1 MTQVSQLFFELVRAG
16 LWGTEGKSSTLTEAE
31 MEEIVQLAEEQAV
44 EGLVLEGIERLMNRR
59 DGNRIV
65 IPLEQKLQLIGDV
78 QIIEHEN
85 VEMNRFV
92 AQLFKKLQDAGIDAL
107 LVKGQ
112 GIAQCYKKPLW
123 RVSGDVD
130 LLLDKDNYQKAAE
143 YLSTEASSVDEEDSD
158 RLHLGMTIANW
169 TVELHGTLRSGLWG
183 SMDRVI
189 DDLQAETFER
199 HEVRKWENGDVDVPL
214 PAENNDVVFVF
225 SHIIQHFFK
234 EGIGLRQICDWCRLL
249 WTYRDSIDVALLES
263 RLRMMRVMTEWKVF
277 AGLAVEYLGMPV
289 EAMPLYSADKRWKRK
304 AVKVMDF
311 VLETGNFGHNRD
323 YSYYEKYPK
332 LVFKAISLWRHCK
345 DFVKYLRIFP
355 LDSFKVWYGMIV
367 LGIRTIAR
375 GQ

>member
-1 MTQVSQLFFELVRAG
+1 MTQTSQLFFELVRAG
-16 LWGTEGKSSTLTEAE
+16 LWGTEGHISALNDAE
-31 MEEIVQLAEEQAV
+31 MEKIVQLAEEQVV
-44 EGLVLEGIERLMNRR
+44 EGLVLEGIERLMNNR
-59 DGNRIV
+59 DGDRIN

-130 LLLDKDNYQKAAE
+130 LFLDKDNYQKAADC
-143 YLSTEASSVDEEDSD
+143 LSTQASSVDEENLDN
-158 RLHLGMTIANW
+158 LHLGMIIANW

-183 SMDRVI
+183 SVDRVI

-214 PAENNDVVFVF
+214 PAENIDVVFVF
-225 SHIIQHFFK
+225 SHILQHFYK
-234 EGIGLRQICDWCRLL
+234 EGVGLRQVCDWCRLL
-249 WTYRDSIDVALLES
+249 WTYRDTIDVALLES

-289 EAMPLYSADKRWKRK
+289 EAMPLYSADKRWKKK
-304 AVKVMDF
+304 AARVMDF
-311 VLETGNFGHNRD
+311 VLETGSFGHNRD
-323 YSYYEKYPK
+323 YSYYKKYPK

-355 LDSFKVWYGMIV
+355 LDSLKVWFGMIG
-367 LGIRTIAR
+367 LGIKTMIR
-375 GQ
+375 GK